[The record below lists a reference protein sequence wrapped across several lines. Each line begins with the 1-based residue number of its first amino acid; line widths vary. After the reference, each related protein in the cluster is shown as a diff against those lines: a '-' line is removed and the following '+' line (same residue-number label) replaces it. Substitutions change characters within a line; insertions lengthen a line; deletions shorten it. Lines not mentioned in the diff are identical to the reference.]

1 MKSNIKAIMKK
12 AVIFALVFVMAITFD
27 AADVFAA
34 SKKPKKI
41 YVTPTKKT
49 LTVGKK
55 VKIKVKAV
63 KPKKASKSVK
73 YKSSNKKIAT
83 VSSKGVVTAKKAGKA
98 TITVTSKKNKKAKAK
113 VKITVKAKQKKPT
126 PKPTPTPTPTPTKPK
141 KAIVIYFARGENIE
155 DAEEVYNK
163 LASGNPE
170 SGYVNE
176 GQTPIDAMTSAS
188 VLKDSTGKITGNNGL
203 LAEWIAGALNTKTYS
218 IRTKILYP
226 KTKKETQT
234 IVQDQEMAMG
244 IDPDVEKCTEDLSQY
259 DVVYL
264 GFPNWHGQPPRA
276 LYTFMKENNLDGKTI
291 VPFSSCDQIKAGGY
305 GFGDAINV
313 LKSKLPNSVVMDGED
328 GLLLTR
334 KMVPDAKEEVEEW
347 IAEVSKKVETVKAD
361 PLKTVAGQK
370 EAATKLLGQ
379 TLSKEEIAE
388 KVGKYNNMTVDVN
401 GCTHGVSSVRFFYN
415 GFTIYCRAAKDANDN
430 VIQNQYTL
438 ISID

>member
-12 AVIFALVFVMAITFD
+12 AVIFALVLVMGFTFD

-113 VKITVKAKQKKPT
+113 VKITVKAKPKKTT

-163 LASGNPE
+163 LESSDPE
-170 SGYVNE
+170 YVKE

-218 IRTKILYP
+218 IRTKTLYP

-244 IDPDVEKCTEDLSQY
+244 IDPDVEACTEDLSQY

-291 VPFSSCDQIKAGGY
+291 VPFSSCDQIKDGGY

-313 LKSKLPNSVVMDGED
+313 LKSKLPNSVVMDEED

-347 IAEVSKKVETVKAD
+347 VAEVSKKVENAKAD

-415 GFTIYCRAAKDANDN
+415 GFTIYCRAAKDANDK
-430 VIQNQYTL
+430 VIPNQYTL

>member
-12 AVIFALVFVMAITFD
+12 AVIFALVLVMGFTFD

-49 LTVGKK
+49 LTVGNK

-113 VKITVKAKQKKPT
+113 VKITVKAKPKKTT
-126 PKPTPTPTPTPTKPK
+126 PKPTPAPTPTPTKPK

-163 LASGNPE
+163 LESSDPE
-170 SGYVNE
+170 YVKE

-203 LAEWIAGALNTKTYS
+203 LAEWIAEALNTKTYS
-218 IRTKILYP
+218 IHTKTLYP

-244 IDPDVEKCTEDLSQY
+244 IDPDVEECTEDLSQY

-276 LYTFMKENNLDGKTI
+276 LYTFMKENDLNGKTI

-313 LKSKLPNSVVMDGED
+313 LKSKLPNSVVMGEED
-328 GLLLTR
+328 GKILTC

-347 IAEVSKKVETVKAD
+347 VAEVSKKVETAKAD

-370 EAATKLLGQ
+370 EAATNLLGQ

>member
-12 AVIFALVFVMAITFD
+12 AVIFALVLVMGFTFD

-113 VKITVKAKQKKPT
+113 VKITVKAKPKKTT

-163 LASGNPE
+163 LESSDPE
-170 SGYVNE
+170 YVKE

-218 IRTKILYP
+218 IRTKTLYP

-244 IDPDVEKCTEDLSQY
+244 IDPDVEACTEDLSQY

-291 VPFSSCDQIKAGGY
+291 VPFSSCDQIKDGGY

-313 LKSKLPNSVVMDGED
+313 LKSKLPNSFVMDEED

-347 IAEVSKKVETVKAD
+347 VAEVSKKVENAKAD

-415 GFTIYCRAAKDANDN
+415 GFTIYCRAAKDANDK
-430 VIQNQYTL
+430 VIPNQYTL

>member
-12 AVIFALVFVMAITFD
+12 AVIFALVLVMGFTFD

-49 LTVGKK
+49 LTVGNK

-113 VKITVKAKQKKPT
+113 VKITVKAKPKKTT
-126 PKPTPTPTPTPTKPK
+126 PKPTPAPTPTPTKPK

-163 LASGNPE
+163 LESSDPE
-170 SGYVNE
+170 YVKE

-203 LAEWIAGALNTKTYS
+203 LAEWIAEALNTKTYS
-218 IRTKILYP
+218 IHTKTLYP

-244 IDPDVEKCTEDLSQY
+244 IDPDVEECTEDLSQY

-276 LYTFMKENNLDGKTI
+276 LYTFMKENDLNGKTI

-313 LKSKLPNSVVMDGED
+313 LKSKLPNSVVMGEED
-328 GLLLTR
+328 GKILTC

-347 IAEVSKKVETVKAD
+347 VAEVSKKVETAKAD